1 MKVCKLIHVMGG
13 LAAAFGLSLAQA
25 ADAVPELAK
34 TKECMSCHAV
44 DKEMPKAPSFRDIA
58 KKYNGMANVETML
71 VQKVRE
77 GGVGHWGANPMP
89 GAGARAKVSED
100 EAQALVAWVLSQK

>member
-1 MKVCKLIHVMGG
+1 MKVCKLIHVVGG
-13 LAAAFGLSLAQA
+13 LAVAMSLSMAQA

-44 DKEMPKAPSFRDIA
+44 DKDMAKAPSFRNIA

-71 VQKVRE
+71 VQKVQA
-77 GGVGHWGANPMP
+77 GGVGHWGPNPMP
-89 GAGARAKVSED
+89 GPGARVQVSDD
-100 EAQALVAWVLSQK
+100 EAKALVAWVLSQK